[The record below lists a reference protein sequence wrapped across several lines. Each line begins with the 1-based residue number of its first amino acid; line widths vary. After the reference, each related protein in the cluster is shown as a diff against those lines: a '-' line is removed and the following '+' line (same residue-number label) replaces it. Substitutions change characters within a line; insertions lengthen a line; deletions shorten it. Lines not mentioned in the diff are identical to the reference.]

1 MKQLLFII
9 PLLFI
14 ISCDYAKQQ
23 SELTELKLKN
33 IDLQKQVNRYKTDSL
48 FKSAGRKTD
57 PHRIKAIRMI
67 DSLKLKDPETLEEL
81 DNELNYNS
89 VE

>member
-1 MKQLLFII
+1 MKKYLFIT
-9 PLLFI
+9 PLFLLT
-14 ISCDYAKQQ
+14 SCDYAKQQ
-23 SELTELKLKN
+23 RELTELKLKN

-48 FKSAGRKTD
+48 FKSAGRETD
-57 PHRIKAIRMI
+57 PHRIKAIKMI

-81 DNELNYNS
+81 DNELSYNS